1 MKINTVFLMSTL
13 ILVDDDHDL
22 NRLTTSTVCA
32 SYLHI
37 FAAME
42 DDNVEDATLLTVLM
56 MISPLVGSA
65 CQANVP

>member
-1 MKINTVFLMSTL
+1 MSTF
-13 ILVDDDHDL
+13 ILVDDDYDL

-42 DDNVEDATLLTVLM
+42 DDNVEDATLTVLM